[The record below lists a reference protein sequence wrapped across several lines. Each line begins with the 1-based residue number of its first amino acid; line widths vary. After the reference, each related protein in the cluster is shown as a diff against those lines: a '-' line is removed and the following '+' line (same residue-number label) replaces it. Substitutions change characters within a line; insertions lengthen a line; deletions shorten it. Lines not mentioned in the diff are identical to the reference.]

1 MNWEEQ
7 GIALFPSKTD
17 DRSGCFSGSA
27 IEEDGK
33 MQLYYTGVNYLTE
46 NPEDINLCVDEHF
59 VSAQLMIT
67 SEDGIHFDNIKDKK
81 TVIPVIH
88 DADIGDARH
97 TRDPKVW
104 KDGDRWYMVLG
115 STINDKQGK
124 LLFFTS
130 TDGEEW
136 KFENSVT
143 RENFGWMWECR
154 IILKWITAR

>member
-1 MNWEEQ
+1 M
-7 GIALFPSKTD
+7 
-17 DRSGCFSGSA
+17 
-27 IEEDGK
+27 
-33 MQLYYTGVNYLTE
+33 
-46 NPEDINLCVDEHF
+46 
-59 VSAQLMIT
+59 
-67 SEDGIHFDNIKDKK
+67 
-81 TVIPVIH
+81 IPVIY

-143 RENFGWMWECR
+143 RKLWLDVGMPGLF
-154 IILKWITAR
+154 

>member
-1 MNWEEQ
+1 
-7 GIALFPSKTD
+7 
-17 DRSGCFSGSA
+17 
-27 IEEDGK
+27 

-97 TRDPKVW
+97 TRDPK
-104 KDGDRWYMVLG
+104 
-115 STINDKQGK
+115 SGK
-124 LLFFTS
+124 TG
-130 TDGEEW
+130 TDGTWYLEVP
-136 KFENSVT
+136 S
-143 RENFGWMWECR
+143 M
-154 IILKWITAR
+154 ITGKTFVLHKYRWRRMEI